1 LIAELDA
8 VFATKT
14 IAEWREIFDATEDFW
29 WAPVQNLD
37 EVMADPQVRAAGGFV
52 EVPDGDG
59 TTLLPNTPAD
69 FHGTP
74 AQPRWMAPALGQH
87 TDEVLA
93 ELGKSDTERRMLREK
108 GVVV

>member
-1 LIAELDA
+1 M
-8 VFATKT
+8 
-14 IAEWREIFDATEDFW
+14 
-29 WAPVQNLD
+29 QNLE

-74 AQPRWMAPALGQH
+74 AQPRWMAPSLGQH
-87 TDEVLA
+87 SDEVLR
-93 ELGKSDTERRMLREK
+93 ELGKNETERKALFEK

>member
-1 LIAELDA
+1 M
-8 VFATKT
+8 
-14 IAEWREIFDATEDFW
+14 
-29 WAPVQNLD
+29 QNLE

-52 EVPDGDG
+52 EVPDEGG

-74 AQPRWMAPALGQH
+74 AQPRWMAPSLGQH
-87 TDEVLA
+87 SDEVLR
-93 ELGKSDTERRMLREK
+93 ELGKSETERKALFEK